1 MVARDARNP
10 AETGEGFMGLFR
22 TVRCMDETSSPAR
35 ITYGGYLRLE
45 ELLTLQ
51 DGPEG
56 YTPPPSNDELHFIIV
71 HQTFELWFKLILRE
85 LKEAR
90 ALMDVER
97 IDEASIPRVV
107 HHLERVS
114 EIFRLLADQWKVMET
129 LSPQDFLAFRDRLGT
144 SSGFESWQMRELEVL
159 MGLDNEQRMGGMDP
173 LAHMQRLAKEGKVP
187 AAALADLEATSRAP
201 SLNDVL
207 TTWLSRTPIH
217 GSSPQDQ
224 GDDAV
229 VQAYIDEHLKAMRGH
244 GEQVIAHMTAIGH
257 GEEATLRPRIE
268 AGVQA
273 AETFLTP
280 EGKAVRHR
288 AGLLFI
294 ESYRDL
300 PLLSWPRR
308 LIDSFVDLEQSM
320 LLFRAHHARMV
331 ERMIGRR
338 MGTGGSSGVD
348 YLDATTKYR
357 IFVDLWAVRTL
368 LVKRDALPEMDNADF
383 YGFTS
388 SGSTHS

>member
-1 MVARDARNP
+1 
-10 AETGEGFMGLFR
+10 MGLFR
-22 TVRCMDETSSPAR
+22 LVIGMDEASPPAR

-56 YTPPPSNDELHFIIV
+56 YNPAPCNDELHFIIV

-90 ALMDVER
+90 SLMDQDAIE
-97 IDEASIPRVV
+97 ETTIPSVV

-144 SSGFESWQMRELEVL
+144 SSGFESWQMREMEVL
-159 MGLDNEQRMGGMDP
+159 MGLDNEQRLGGMDP
-173 LAHMQRLAKEGKVP
+173 LAHMQRLADDGKVP
-187 AAALADLEATSRAP
+187 VGALRDLEATSSGP

-207 TTWLSRTPIH
+207 NRWLSRTPIH
-217 GSSPQDQ
+217 GSSPDHP
-224 GDDAV
+224 GDDTV
-229 VQAYIDEHLKAMRGH
+229 VQNYVKEHLEAMRAH
-244 GEQVIAHMTAIGH
+244 GEEVIAHMVSIGH
-257 GEEATLRPRIE
+257 GDESTVRPRVE
-268 AGVQA
+268 AAVTA
-273 AETFLTP
+273 AETFLLP
-280 EGKAVRHR
+280 DGNPSRHR

-294 ESYRDL
+294 ESYREL

-320 LLFRAHHARMV
+320 LLFRSHHARMV

-357 IFVDLWAVRTL
+357 MFVDLWAVRTL
-368 LVKRDALPEMDNADF
+368 LVKRDALPDIDDVAF
-383 YGFTS
+383 YGFAS
-388 SGSTHS
+388 SSTNHS

>member
-1 MVARDARNP
+1 
-10 AETGEGFMGLFR
+10 MGLFR
-22 TVRCMDETSSPAR
+22 TVWFMDDTSSPAR

-51 DGPEG
+51 NGPEG

-173 LAHMQRLAKEGKVP
+173 LAHMQRLAKDGKVP

-217 GSSPQDQ
+217 GSSPHDQ
-224 GDDAV
+224 EDDAV
-229 VQAYIDEHLKAMRGH
+229 VQAYIDEHLKAMRAH

-273 AETFLTP
+273 AESFLAP
-280 EGKAVRHR
+280 EGKAARHR

>member
-1 MVARDARNP
+1 
-10 AETGEGFMGLFR
+10 MGLLR
-22 TVRCMDETSSPAR
+22 TVGSMAESSPSAR

-45 ELLTLQ
+45 ELLALQ
-51 DGPEG
+51 DGPDG
-56 YTPPPSNDELHFIIV
+56 YVPLPSNDELHFIIV

-90 ALMDVER
+90 ELMNHEH
-97 IDEASIPRVV
+97 IAESTIPRVV

-159 MGLDNEQRMGGMDP
+159 MGLETQGRVGGMDP
-173 LAHMQRLAKEGKVP
+173 LQHMKRLAQEGKVS
-187 AAALADLEATSRAP
+187 AQALLDFETTTNEP

-207 TTWLSRTPIH
+207 KTWLSRTPIH
-217 GSSPQDQ
+217 GSSPGSE
-224 GDDAV
+224 GDVDAV
-229 VQAYIDEHLKAMRGH
+229 RSYVDQHLEAMRQH
-244 GEQVIAHMTAIGH
+244 GEHVIAHMIAIGH
-257 GEEATLRPRIE
+257 GDEATVRPRIE
-268 AGVQA
+268 AGVSG
-273 AETFLTP
+273 AEQFLM
-280 EGKAVRHR
+280 EDGEAIRHR

-308 LIDSFVDLEQSM
+308 LIDSFVELEQSM
-320 LLFRAHHARMV
+320 LLFRTHHARMV

-368 LVKRDALPEMDNADF
+368 LVKRDALPEVSEADF
-383 YGFTS
+383 YGFMS
-388 SGSTHS
+388 NALPHDS